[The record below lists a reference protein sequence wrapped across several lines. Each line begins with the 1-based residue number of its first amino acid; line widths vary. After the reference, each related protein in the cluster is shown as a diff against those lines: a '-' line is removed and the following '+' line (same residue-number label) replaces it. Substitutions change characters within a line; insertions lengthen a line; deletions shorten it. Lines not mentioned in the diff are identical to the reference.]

1 MDRNALVE
9 LYRRK
14 LTTPRIIAH
23 RIGHGWNVVTD
34 NSMGSPQL
42 LKKLLGERLIKE
54 KDFLIRVHTLLDI
67 GTSPFYEKTLEKKV
81 GISWFSGQSAREAVA
96 RGLGDVMP
104 CCYKDMPRIFRNH
117 IPVDAFLAT
126 VSPMDEHGY
135 FSTGIVGSN
144 GAALKEKAKHIYLEV
159 NPNMPRVATTTIIH
173 ISEVTALY
181 ENNCPLP
188 EAAEAV
194 MDEVSRR
201 IGKLIGK
208 EIPDGATIQLG
219 IGSIPN
225 AVGEALKAKRNLGI
239 HTELLTDKMLE
250 LLECGA
256 ANNLYKTIHPGKTVA
271 TFAFGTRKLYDY
283 LDNNPSVEILP
294 VDYVNAPGVIAQ
306 IPNFISV
313 NGGLQVDF
321 WGQVCA
327 ESIGSYHVSGT
338 GGQLDYV
345 RGAVMSPGGRSF
357 IALPST
363 AKEEKNSRIVP
374 TLDLGAVVTTNKNE
388 VDCIVTEYGIAAL
401 RGKTLRERTE
411 ALIAIAHPKFRPQL
425 LEIALKMK
433 LGNVI
438 KKT

>member
-1 MDRNALVE
+1 MDRNALAE
-9 LYRRK
+9 TYRRK
-14 LTTPRIIAH
+14 LTTPRIIANQ
-23 RIGHGWNVVTD
+23 IGHGWNVVTD

-67 GTSPFYEKTLEKKV
+67 GASPFYERNMGKKV
-81 GISWFSGQSAREAVA
+81 GVSWFSGPSAREAVA
-96 RGLGDVMP
+96 RGQGDVMP
-104 CCYKDMPRIFRNH
+104 CCYKDMPRIFRSH

-144 GAALKEKAKHIYLEV
+144 GAAIKEKAKTIYLEV
-159 NPNMPRVATTTIIH
+159 NPNMPRVATATLIH

-181 ENNCPLP
+181 ENNCQLP
-188 EAAEAV
+188 EAAEAA

-201 IGKLIGK
+201 IGKLISK

-219 IGSIPN
+219 IGAIPN
-225 AVGEALKAKRNLGI
+225 AVGEALKTKKDLGI
-239 HTELLTDKMLE
+239 HTELFTDKMLE

-256 ANNLYKTIHPGKTVA
+256 ANNMHKTIHGGRTVA

-283 LDNNPSVEILP
+283 IENNPAVEILP
-294 VDYVNAPGVIAQ
+294 VDYVNDPQVIAQ
-306 IPNFISV
+306 MPNFISV
-313 NGGLQVDF
+313 NSALQVDF

-327 ESIGSYHVSGT
+327 ESIGPYHVSGT

-345 RGAVMSPGGRSF
+345 RGAVMSPGGKSF
-357 IALPST
+357 IAFPST
-363 AKEEKNSRIVP
+363 AKGGQVSRIVP

-388 VDCIVTEYGIAAL
+388 VDCIVTEYGIASL
-401 RGKTLRERTE
+401 RGKTLKERTK
-411 ALIAIAHPKFRPQL
+411 ALIAIAHPKFRQQL
-425 LEIALKMK
+425 YEAAQRSNI
-433 LGNVI
+433 
-438 KKT
+438 